1 MTFTAP
7 PTSGLTPSVPGIPG
21 GSPEPPRRRLTLDFW
36 IVAGALVGFLGLAM
50 LVLGAVHAFAN
61 GTCSTTGYSRYY
73 GPVPH
78 CAKGIGW
85 WAGMIILGIF
95 VAIAGGVLFAHRD
108 NGTSPVSVVA
118 AVLAGAIGVAGAFGI
133 AAGAKSAIGKVTT
146 PSTTVISGSGVSVTT
161 LTPAQIRANK
171 VKICK
176 DLVAAQRL
184 ISAGVR
190 PLTAQCQADP
200 AAAQKRLAVAAKA
213 AAIAYA
219 TSQCKNA
226 AGASGLPSS
235 AQQTCLRSAVSR
247 PRAAA
252 QPPLLHRGEAV
263 PGDRPGPSA
272 EGRAAA
278 GAGRLPKAVGI
289 AAYDAS

>member
-1 MTFTAP
+1 
-7 PTSGLTPSVPGIPG
+7 
-21 GSPEPPRRRLTLDFW
+21 
-36 IVAGALVGFLGLAM
+36 M

-61 GTCSTTGYSRYY
+61 GTCSTTGYAANY

-118 AVLAGAIGVAGAFGI
+118 AVLAGAIGIGGAFGI
-133 AAGAKSAIGKVTT
+133 TAGVKSAIGKVTT
-146 PSTTVISGSGVSVTT
+146 PSTAIVGGSGVGS
-161 LTPAQIRANK
+161 LSAAQIRANR
-171 VKICK
+171 VHICK

-184 ISAGVR
+184 ISAGVKSS
-190 PLTAQCQADP
+190 LTAQCQADP
-200 AAAQKRLAVAAKA
+200 AAAEKRLAVAAKA

-235 AQQTCLRSAVSR
+235 AQQTLSTQCGKSAKSGGTASTAATAAKLCRQIVLAQV
-247 PRAAA
+247 PKAA
-252 QPPLLHRGEAV
+252 QPQAL
-263 PGDRPGPSA
+263 
-272 EGRAAA
+272 AAC
-278 GAGRLPKAVGI
+278 PKP
-289 AAYDAS
+289 

>member
-1 MTFTAP
+1 MTFTSP

-108 NGTSPVSVVA
+108 TGTAPVSVVA
-118 AVLAGAIGVAGAFGI
+118 AVLAGAIGVGGAFGI
-133 AAGAKSAIGKVTT
+133 AAGVKSAIGKVTT
-146 PSTTVISGSGVSVTT
+146 PSTTIVGNSGVGVTV
-161 LTPAQIRANK
+161 LSPAQIRANR

-184 ISAGVR
+184 ISAGVKSS
-190 PLTAQCQADP
+190 LTAQCQADP
-200 AAAQKRLAVAAKA
+200 AAAEKRLAVAAKA

-235 AQQTCLRSAVSR
+235 AQQTLSTQCGKSAKSGGTASTAATAAKLCRQIVLAQV
-247 PRAAA
+247 PKAA
-252 QPPLLHRGEAV
+252 QPQAL
-263 PGDRPGPSA
+263 
-272 EGRAAA
+272 AAC
-278 GAGRLPKAVGI
+278 PKP
-289 AAYDAS
+289 